1 MRALP
6 GRVTKFGMKGG
17 IVAGDIGV
25 DEFDSIASGVV
36 YVIRRSCQTLPC
48 FLIHF

>member
-6 GRVTKFGMKGG
+6 GRVSKVTMKVGV
-17 IVAGDIGV
+17 VAGDIAV
-25 DEFDSIASGVV
+25 DEYDSIQSGIV